1 MNEIQ
6 GEKNQ
11 RLMKRR
17 TETKILKMD
26 KLIAQ
31 LKKKVEH
38 QQFKGKHY
46 MGHD

>member
-1 MNEIQ
+1 MKYKVK
-6 GEKNQ
+6 KNQ

-26 KLIAQ
+26 KFIAQ

-38 QQFKGKHY
+38 
-46 MGHD
+46 